1 MSRGRSSLLEPPRA
15 REGTSFAEFFAQVRT
30 QPIYVILGVQGSGTN
45 LLSRIL
51 TKGFRFS
58 VIQDGSVT
66 FKAAAALGATP
77 SPREVRRQYELLRS
91 RLLPSALVRK
101 TRRLVKSKASFEGI
115 DECFDPASIRS
126 GADLAR
132 FVYAYAAFALG
143 TRLMAIKSDD
153 LWEDIHRIDEVLPE
167 RRIILLTRD
176 FRDDLLSVSKK
187 DFGPIEP
194 LVAAEY
200 VKERFAHYEQEY
212 RRTAPEH
219 RYHVRYEDLLES
231 PVAFMHELGA
241 HFGLQPAPDGA
252 TAVQGQRIKRG
263 NVRKWLALAPEQL
276 AHVEAMLDAELRRYG
291 YEPTTDHSPLPGAAT
306 LMKARVKDAI
316 KRVPQKAGRLVK
328 RLRNQPRGA
337 AP

>member
-1 MSRGRSSLLEPPRA
+1 MSAGRSSVLEPPQS
-15 REGTSFAEFFAQVRT
+15 GDGPLFAAFFEQVRT
-30 QPIYVILGVQGSGTN
+30 QPVYVILGVQGSGTN

-77 SPREVRRQYELLRS
+77 SPREVRRQYDLIRS
-91 RLLPSALVRK
+91 RLLPSAFVRK

-115 DECFDPASIRS
+115 DDCFDPASIRS

-153 LWEDIHRIDEVLPE
+153 LWEDIDRIDEVLPE

-200 VKERFAHYEQEY
+200 VKERFAHYEREY
-212 RRTAPEH
+212 LRTPSGH

-231 PVAFMHELGA
+231 PVAFMHALSA
-241 HFGLQPAPDGA
+241 YFGLQPSPGGE
-252 TAVQGQRIKRG
+252 TAVQGQKIKRG
-263 NVRKWLALAPEQL
+263 NVKKWMALEPEQL
-276 AHVEAMLDAELRRYG
+276 AHVEAMLDGELRRYG
-291 YEPTTDHSPLPGAAT
+291 YEPTCDHPPLPDGAT
-306 LMKARVKDAI
+306 LMKARVRDAI
-316 KRVPQKAGRLVK
+316 KRVPQKAERLVK
-328 RLRNQPRGA
+328 RLRS
-337 AP
+337 